1 MSASLCL
8 GRDTSGDLQALNI
21 NPSGELIVTTG
32 AGGTQDVNIVSDAAG
47 LATES
52 TLSAL
57 NTKITTGQDDTL
69 ATAAQFLVYG
79 RKDASPSGL
88 RALKCVDDGTLH
100 SYDTGL
106 NLKIS
111 KGEDTTITGGTGG
124 LQQVLL
130 YGRDNTGDLHPI
142 KSTPQGDIDVEIAD
156 FVKGQD
162 VMADSFPVVI
172 ASDQTSLNVQTSRA
186 LAQTTTD
193 TLAPTAGSTA
203 VTTGVDLDGTNGCV
217 TFFGVSSNLSDPI
230 EVEFSDDNVTYY
242 ASQDFFISQDASGN
256 YGFTARDLG
265 VQYVRLKQ
273 VDSVTSAWTWTS
285 KASKK

>member
-32 AGGTQDVNIVSDAAG
+32 AGGTQDVNIVNDSVG

-57 NTKITTGQDDTL
+57 NTKITTGEDDTL
-69 ATAAQFLVYG
+69 TSAQQVLIYG
-79 RKDASPSGL
+79 RKDATPTGL
-88 RALKCVDDGTLH
+88 RAIKVQDNGGVHTFDTTL
-100 SYDTGL
+100 
-106 NLKIS
+106 NPKIS

-142 KSTPQGDIDVEIAD
+142 KTTPQGDIDVEIAD
-156 FVKGQD
+156 FVKGQA
-162 VMADSFPVVI
+162 VSASSFPVVI
-172 ASDQTSLNVQTSRA
+172 ASDQSDLKVIKPDASV
-186 LAQTTTD
+186 TTD
-193 TLAPTAGSTA
+193 SLAPTAGSTA

-217 TFFGVSSNLSDPI
+217 SFIGVSTNTQDQI
-230 EVEFSDDNVTYY
+230 EVQFSADNVTWYT
-242 ASQDFFISQDASGN
+242 SQDYFVNQDVITGE
-256 YGFTARDLG
+256 YGFTIENLA
-265 VQYVRLKQ
+265 VRYIRLRQ
-273 VDSVTSAWTWTS
+273 IDNVTSAWTWTS
-285 KASKK
+285 IASKK